1 MRVKLDELSLSPK
14 PMPPQLYAGEA
25 FLAVVAGSDT
35 TATAI
40 CSVLAYI
47 LDDKKYFFK

>member
-1 MRVKLDELSLSPK
+1 MLLKLDELSPSPK
-14 PMPPQLYAGEA
+14 PMHPQLYAGEA

-40 CSVLAYI
+40 CSVFAYI
-47 LDDKKYFFK
+47 LHDKKYFFK